1 MKKLLALLLAL
12 AMVFGLVACGSSSGE
27 STTAE
32 TGSAETSQAEGTDTG
47 STEKAVVS
55 LTMWGAEE
63 DQTMLRQMADE
74 FIAAYADQADIT
86 ITLGVE
92 SEATAKD
99 TILTDVTAAADVY
112 AFADDQINE
121 LVAAGALQA
130 IPEEMG
136 LEEIKSANV
145 ADSVEAAT
153 VDGTLYAYPMTA
165 DNGYFLLGGSR
176 QANCS
181 QSVAR
186 AGCRGSGAGSV
197 CLHPGSAGGL
207 PCRQCAAG
215 HGTGGQR
222 AVQWPALA
230 LGKTPNW
237 ETICRFVS
245 AGVCAVREELPAAKI
260 MIHLDNGGN
269 RELYRTW
276 FDHYFQ
282 LGGTCDIIGLSY
294 YPFWHGTLE
303 DLAVNL
309 NEIAPRYGKDL
320 IVAETSMGFTMD
332 SYAAHEQLD
341 EEARKGAATRPALV
355 ERVGYAMTP
364 EGQAA
369 YTRDLLRLLRA
380 VPEGRGKGLFWWEP
394 AWIPVPGS
402 GWAKQAGWEY
412 VRETGPGGNEWA
424 NQALFDFGGNALP
437 ALKAF
442 CDG

>member
-145 ADSVEAAT
+145 AGSVEAAT

-165 DNGYFLLGGSR
+165 DNGYFMFYNSEYFTEEDV
-176 QANCS
+176 
-181 QSVAR
+181 QSLDRMMEVAAE
-186 AGCRGSGAGSV
+186 AGKQVGMTISDGWYIYSFFKGAGLELGLAEDGVNNICNWNEEPGADV
-197 CLHPGSAGGL
+197 CQAILDITSNPGFINVLDADLVAGMKDGS
-207 PCRQCAAG
+207 
-215 HGTGGQR
+215 
-222 AVQWPALA
+222 
-230 LGKTPNW
+230 
-237 ETICRFVS
+237 II
-245 AGVCAVREELPAAKI
+245 AGVSGTWNAA
-260 MIHLDNGGN
+260 
-269 RELYRTW
+269 
-276 FDHYFQ
+276 
-282 LGGTCDIIGLSY
+282 
-294 YPFWHGTLE
+294 
-303 DLAVNL
+303 
-309 NEIAPRYGKDL
+309 
-320 IVAETSMGFTMD
+320 VAEECWGEN
-332 SYAAHEQLD
+332 YAACKLPTYTLNGEQVQMSSFSGY
-341 EEARKGAATRPALV
+341 KLV
-355 ERVGYAMTP
+355 GVNPHSANVGYAMLLAQWITNEENQNTRFEERGMGP
-364 EGQAA
+364 SNLNAAASDAVQAAPAIAALAEQAA
-369 YTRDLLRLLRA
+369 YATPQRVGANYWTPAQTLGSILVNGNPDGTDLQELIDTA
-380 VPEGRGKGLFWWEP
+380 VEGIV
-394 AWIPVPGS
+394 APV
-402 GWAKQAGWEY
+402 
-412 VRETGPGGNEWA
+412 T
-424 NQALFDFGGNALP
+424 
-437 ALKAF
+437 
-442 CDG
+442 

>member
-1 MKKLLALLLAL
+1 M
-12 AMVFGLVACGSSSGE
+12 
-27 STTAE
+27 
-32 TGSAETSQAEGTDTG
+32 
-47 STEKAVVS
+47 
-55 LTMWGAEE
+55 
-63 DQTMLRQMADE
+63 
-74 FIAAYADQADIT
+74 
-86 ITLGVE
+86 
-92 SEATAKD
+92 
-99 TILTDVTAAADVY
+99 
-112 AFADDQINE
+112 
-121 LVAAGALQA
+121 
-130 IPEEMG
+130 
-136 LEEIKSANV
+136 
-145 ADSVEAAT
+145 
-153 VDGTLYAYPMTA
+153 
-165 DNGYFLLGGSR
+165 
-176 QANCS
+176 
-181 QSVAR
+181 
-186 AGCRGSGAGSV
+186 
-197 CLHPGSAGGL
+197 
-207 PCRQCAAG
+207 
-215 HGTGGQR
+215 
-222 AVQWPALA
+222 
-230 LGKTPNW
+230 
-237 ETICRFVS
+237 
-245 AGVCAVREELPAAKI
+245 REELPAAKI